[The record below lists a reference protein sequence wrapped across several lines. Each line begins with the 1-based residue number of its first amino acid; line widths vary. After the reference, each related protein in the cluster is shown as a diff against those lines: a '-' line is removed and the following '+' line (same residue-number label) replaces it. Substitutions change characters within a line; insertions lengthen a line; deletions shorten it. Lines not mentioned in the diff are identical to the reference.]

1 MATEAS
7 ASAQP
12 TGQIQPAGGAGRG
25 AGGSSSGG
33 APVGATQP
41 SAAGGPQPQPGV
53 TPGAYEFKDTLVAG
67 EEFNL
72 GLKPGHAHPVPADQA
87 KLSKDIYET
96 KNILK
101 LLHGEGRLGTKP
113 DSNDTYAEFINRVKE
128 SASAGCIGPDVE
140 TALAADALTQ
150 IRADILRRIG
160 RPLAFRYLRF
170 LALWGLAGA
179 LIGLAMAAAGYWTSV
194 VLIQSMGHYGFVLV
208 GAMAGA
214 WFGVAVR
221 RWQIA
226 FEELPGFL
234 DVNYEPLIR
243 MVFVA
248 VVALVFA
255 LFLDLKVLNIKLGSV
270 DLAGFVGGQSD
281 KPVEIA
287 LLLGFIAG
295 MSERAVSKQLTDQ
308 VGKALPQS

>member
-1 MATEAS
+1 VATDAS

-12 TGQIQPAGGAGRG
+12 TGDTQPSGGAGG
-25 AGGSSSGG
+25 GVGGSSSRG

-41 SAAGGPQPQPGV
+41 SAGGAPPVGGPQPQPGV
-53 TPGAYEFKDTLVAG
+53 TPGAYEFKEPVVAG

-72 GLKPGHAHPVPADQA
+72 GLKAG
-87 KLSKDIYET
+87 
-96 KNILK
+96 
-101 LLHGEGRLGTKP
+101 
-113 DSNDTYAEFINRVKE
+113 INRVKE
-128 SASAGCIGPDVE
+128 AASAGCIDPDVE

-150 IRADILRRIG
+150 IRGDILPRVG

-170 LALWGLAGA
+170 LALWGLVGA
-179 LIGLAMAAAGYWTSV
+179 LIGLAMAAAGYWISV
-194 VLIQSMGHYGFVLV
+194 VLIQSMGHYGWVLV

-255 LFLDLKVLNIKLGSV
+255 LFLDLQVLNIKLGSV
-270 DLAGFVGGQSD
+270 DLAGFVARESG
-281 KPVEIA
+281 KRVETA

-295 MSERAVSKQLTDQ
+295 ISERAVSKQLIEQ

>member
-1 MATEAS
+1 M
-7 ASAQP
+7 
-12 TGQIQPAGGAGRG
+12 R
-25 AGGSSSGG
+25 
-33 APVGATQP
+33 
-41 SAAGGPQPQPGV
+41 
-53 TPGAYEFKDTLVAG
+53 
-67 EEFNL
+67 
-72 GLKPGHAHPVPADQA
+72 PVPADQA

-101 LLHGEGRLGTKP
+101 LLSSEGWLGPKP
-113 DSNDTYAEFINRVKE
+113 KSDDDTYDTYKEFIKRVKE
-128 SASAGCIGPDVE
+128 VADAGCIGPDIE

-150 IRADILRRIG
+150 IRADVLRRVG
-160 RPLAFRYLRF
+160 RPVAFRYLHF

-179 LIGLAMAAAGYWTSV
+179 LIGAVVEAGASYWTSV
-194 VLIQSMGHYGFVLV
+194 ESMRHYGLVLV

-234 DVNYEPLIR
+234 DMIYEPLIR

-255 LFLDLKVLNIKLGSV
+255 LFLDLRVLNITLGSV
-270 DLAGFVGGQSD
+270 DLAADFSGGS
-281 KPVEIA
+281 VETA

>member
-1 MATEAS
+1 MATEAR

-12 TGQIQPAGGAGRG
+12 TGDTQPAGGAGGG
-25 AGGSSSGG
+25 AGSSSSG
-33 APVGATQP
+33 
-41 SAAGGPQPQPGV
+41 GGPQPQPGV
-53 TPGAYEFKDTLVAG
+53 TPGAYEWKEPVAEG

-72 GLKPGHAHPVPADQA
+72 GLKEGHAHPVPADQA
-87 KLSKDIYET
+87 KLSKDVYET

-101 LLHGEGRLGTKP
+101 LLHSEGRLVTKP
-113 DSNDTYAEFINRVKE
+113 YAEFITRVKE
-128 SASAGCIGPDVE
+128 AASAGCIGPAVE

-150 IRADILRRIG
+150 IRADVLRRVG
-160 RPLAFRYLRF
+160 RPLAFRYLGF

-179 LIGLAMAAAGYWTSV
+179 LIGLAMAASGYYWSSV
-194 VLIQSMGHYGFVLV
+194 DLIQSMGHYGSVLV

-226 FEELPGFL
+226 FEQLPGFL

-243 MVFVA
+243 MAFVA

-255 LFLDLKVLNIKLGSV
+255 LFLDLHVLNVQLGSV
-270 DLAGFVGGQSD
+270 DLAGFVGGQSG
-281 KPVEIA
+281 KRVETA

-308 VGKALPQS
+308 VGKALPES